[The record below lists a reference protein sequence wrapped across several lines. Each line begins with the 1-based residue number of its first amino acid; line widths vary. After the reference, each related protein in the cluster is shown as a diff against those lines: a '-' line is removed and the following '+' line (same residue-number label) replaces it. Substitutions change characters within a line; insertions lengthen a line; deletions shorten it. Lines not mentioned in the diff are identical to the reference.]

1 MDFEKKKIKLTPTQA
16 RKKLEWYCAYQERC
30 HSEVKEKLYNYGLF
44 PNEVDQIVA
53 YLITENFLNEERFAE
68 AYASGKFRIKHW
80 GKIKIKQGLKQR
92 HISDYC
98 IKKALN
104 AIDGDEYYE
113 ILKKV
118 AEKKSKAIGISTGS
132 IAKSGTSKS
141 QQEYQKKMKL
151 ISYLLSRGFENDLV
165 NEVVKELIGKSH
177 E

>member
-30 HSEVKEKLYNYGLF
+30 HSEVKEKLYGYGLF

-68 AYASGKFRIKHW
+68 AYASGKFRIKNW
-80 GKIKIKQGLKQR
+80 GKNKIKQGLKQR

-104 AIDGDEYYE
+104 SIDGDEYYE
-113 ILKKV
+113 VLKKV
-118 AEKKSKAIGISTGS
+118 AEKKSKSLKEVKGL
-132 IAKSGTSKS
+132 SKS
-141 QQEYQKKMKL
+141 QKEYQKKMKL
-151 ISYLLSRGFENDLV
+151 IQYLLSRGFESDLV
-165 NEVVKELIGKSH
+165 SEVVKELMS
-177 E
+177 

>member
-1 MDFEKKKIKLTPTQA
+1 LDFEKKKIKLTPTQA

-104 AIDGDEYYE
+104 SIDSDEYFE
-113 ILKKV
+113 VLKKV
-118 AEKKSKAIGISTGS
+118 AEKKSKMLKETRGA
-132 IAKSGTSKS
+132 SKS
-141 QQEYQKKMKL
+141 QKEYQKKMKL
-151 ISYLLSRGFENDLV
+151 VSYLLSRGFESDLI
-165 NEVVKELIGKSH
+165 KEAMSDVP
-177 E
+177 

>member
-104 AIDGDEYYE
+104 AIDVEEYFE
-113 ILKKV
+113 VLKKV
-118 AEKKSKAIGISTGS
+118 AEKKFKS
-132 IAKSGTSKS
+132 IKETKGVSKS
-141 QQEYQKKMKL
+141 QKEYQKKMKL
-151 ISYLLSRGFENDLV
+151 MSYLLSRGFENDLV
-165 NEVVKELIGKSH
+165 SEVVKELIN
-177 E
+177 

>member
-1 MDFEKKKIKLTPTQA
+1 VDFEKKKIKLTPTQA

-68 AYASGKFRIKHW
+68 AYASGKFSMKHW

-104 AIDGDEYYE
+104 SIDGDEYFE
-113 ILKKV
+113 VLKKV
-118 AEKKSKAIGISTGS
+118 AEKKSKTLKETKGL
-132 IAKSGTSKS
+132 SKS
-141 QQEYQKKMKL
+141 QKEYQKKMKL
-151 ISYLLSRGFENDLV
+151 ISYLMSRGFENDLV
-165 NEVVKELIGKSH
+165 SEVVKEVINEK
-177 E
+177 

>member
-68 AYASGKFRIKHW
+68 AYASGKFMIKHW

-104 AIDGDEYYE
+104 SIDGDEYFDV
-113 ILKKV
+113 LKKV
-118 AEKKSKAIGISTGS
+118 AEKKFKS
-132 IAKSGTSKS
+132 IKETKGVSKS
-141 QQEYQKKMKL
+141 QKEYQKKMKL

-165 NEVVKELIGKSH
+165 SEVVKELIN
-177 E
+177 

>member
-30 HSEVKEKLYNYGLF
+30 HSEVKEKLYGYGLF

-53 YLITENFLNEERFAE
+53 YLITENYLNEERFAE

-80 GKIKIKQGLKQR
+80 GKIKIRQALKQR

-104 AIDGDEYYE
+104 AIDGDEYYA

-118 AEKKSKAIGISTGS
+118 AEKK
-132 IAKSGTSKS
+132 AKSIKETKGTTKS
-141 QQEYQKKMKL
+141 QKEYQKKMKL
-151 ISYLLSRGFENDLV
+151 MSYLISRGFESDLV
-165 NEVVKELIGKSH
+165 NEVMKEILL
-177 E
+177 